1 MAVPDLI
8 FRQKHLTMNAAM
20 NVKTMLADFLSFVTP
35 KSMHKARFLAV
46 GAAVQRLMQ
55 NGQCTVTAIGRGF
68 DSKTSEKH
76 GIKRADRLLKNEAL
90 QAETPLIYAAMTRL
104 LRQGKQPLILVDWSN
119 ADTEKR
125 HHILRASL
133 ALEGRPLTLHQVVVP
148 MDEYTCP
155 HVHKAFLHR
164 LKQVLPADFRPVIIT
179 DAGFKV
185 PWLKQIRKLGWH
197 YIARVRGNQTLQ
209 LPGQEAFVTVAKVY
223 KKARSTPQRLGE
235 VKLTK
240 AQQYRTQA
248 VLVGTGWKLR
258 KSDRHKQ
265 YKEPWLLVSSLPD
278 CFNYATKI
286 AKCYGK
292 RMQIE
297 ESFRDQKSQ
306 TYGLGSEAHRT
317 YKRERLE
324 VLLLLAAL
332 ANWLHYMIG
341 LAAELAGKHLQFQ
354 ANSIKHRRVLS
365 FNYLGMRLSKASQLG
380 LTEEEMQ
387 AARQQIMLWAAESDW
402 GVIKLEKS

>member
-1 MAVPDLI
+1 
-8 FRQKHLTMNAAM
+8 M

-35 KSMHKARFLAV
+35 KCMHKARFLAV
-46 GAAVQRLMQ
+46 GAAVQSLMQ

-76 GIKRADRLLKNEAL
+76 SIKRADRLLKNEAL
-90 QAETPLIYAAMTRL
+90 QAETPLIYAAITRL
-104 LRQGKQPLILVDWSN
+104 LIQGKQPLILVDWSN

-164 LKQVLPADFRPVIIT
+164 LKQVLPANFKPVIIT

-185 PWLKQIRKLGWH
+185 PWFKQIRKLGWH

-258 KSDRHKQ
+258 KSDKHKQ

-317 YKRERLE
+317 YKRKRLE

-365 FNYLGMRLSKASQLG
+365 FNYLGMRLSKAAQLG

-387 AARQQIMLWAAESDW
+387 AARRQIMLWAAESDW

>member
-1 MAVPDLI
+1 
-8 FRQKHLTMNAAM
+8 M
-20 NVKTMLADFLSFVTP
+20 NVQRMLADFLSFVTP

-46 GAAVQRLMQ
+46 GAAVQSLMQ
-55 NGQCTVTAIGRGF
+55 NGRCTVTAIGRGF

-90 QAETPLIYAAMTRL
+90 QTEIPLIYGAMTRL

-119 ADTEKR
+119 ADTKKR

-133 ALEGRPLTLHQVVVP
+133 ALEGRPLTLHQMVVP

-155 HVHKAFLHR
+155 HVHKVFLHR
-164 LKQVLPADFRPVIIT
+164 LKQVLPAGFKPVIIT

-209 LPGQEAFVTVAKVY
+209 LPDREAYITVAKAY
-223 KKARSTPQRLGE
+223 KQARSTPQLLGE

-240 AQQYRTQA
+240 AQQYCTQA
-248 VLVGTGWKLR
+248 VLVGTLWTLR
-258 KSDRHKQ
+258 KSDKHKQ

-297 ESFRDQKSQ
+297 ESFRDQKSR
-306 TYGLGSEAHRT
+306 TYGLGSEAHGT

-341 LAAELAGKHLQFQ
+341 LAAELAKKHLQFQ

-365 FNYLGMRLSKASQLG
+365 FNYLGMRLCKLAQLG
-380 LTEEEMQ
+380 LSAQEIQ
-387 AARQQIMLWAAESDW
+387 AAIRQIMLWAVQSDW
-402 GVIKLEKS
+402 IVIKLEKS

>member
-1 MAVPDLI
+1 MP
-8 FRQKHLTMNAAM
+8 LTAM

-35 KSMHKARFLAV
+35 KCMHKARFLAV
-46 GAAVQRLMQ
+46 GAAVQSLMQ

-90 QAETPLIYAAMTRL
+90 QAEAPLIYAEMTRL

-133 ALEGRPLTLHQVVVP
+133 ALEGRSLTLHQVVVP

-164 LKQVLPADFRPVIIT
+164 LKQVLPADFKPVIIT

-185 PWLKQIRKLGWH
+185 PWFKQIRKLGWH

-209 LPGQEAFVTVAKVY
+209 MPGQEAFVTVAKVY
-223 KKARSTPQRLGE
+223 KKARATPQLLGE
-235 VKLTK
+235 VRLTK

-258 KSDRHKQ
+258 KSDKHKQ
-265 YKEPWLLVSSLPD
+265 YKEPWLLVSSLPN
-278 CFNYATKI
+278 CFDYATKI

-317 YKRERLE
+317 YKRKRLE

-365 FNYLGMRLSKASQLG
+365 FNYLGMRLSKAARLG
-380 LTEEEMQ
+380 LTEEEIQ
-387 AARQQIMLWAAESDW
+387 AAAQQIMRWAAESDW

>member
-1 MAVPDLI
+1 
-8 FRQKHLTMNAAM
+8 M
-20 NVKTMLADFLSFVTP
+20 NVKIMLADFLSFVTP
-35 KSMHKARFLAV
+35 KCMHKARFLAV
-46 GAAVQRLMQ
+46 GAAVQSLMQ
-55 NGQCTVTAIGRGF
+55 NGQCNVTAIGRGF

-90 QAETPLIYAAMTRL
+90 QAEAPLIYGEMTRL

-148 MDEYTCP
+148 MDEYACP

-164 LKQVLPADFRPVIIT
+164 LKQVLPADFKPVIIT

-185 PWLKQIRKLGWH
+185 PWFKQIRKLGWH

-209 LPGQEAFVTVAKVY
+209 LPGQEAYITVAKVY
-223 KKARSTPQRLGE
+223 KQARTTPQLLGE

-248 VLVGTGWKLR
+248 VLVGTLWKLR
-258 KSDRHKQ
+258 KSDKHKQ

-297 ESFRDQKSQ
+297 ESFRNQKSQ

-332 ANWLHYMIG
+332 ANWQIG
-341 LAAELAGKHLQFQ
+341 C
-354 ANSIKHRRVLS
+354 I
-365 FNYLGMRLSKASQLG
+365 
-380 LTEEEMQ
+380 T
-387 AARQQIMLWAAESDW
+387 
-402 GVIKLEKS
+402 

>member
-1 MAVPDLI
+1 MAVSDLI

-35 KSMHKARFLAV
+35 KCMHKARFLAV
-46 GAAVQRLMQ
+46 GAAVQSLMQ

-76 GIKRADRLLKNEAL
+76 SIKRADRLLKNEAL
-90 QAETPLIYAAMTRL
+90 QAETPLIYAAITRL
-104 LRQGKQPLILVDWSN
+104 LLQGKQPLILVDWSN

-164 LKQVLPADFRPVIIT
+164 LKQVLPANFKPVIIT

-185 PWLKQIRKLGWH
+185 PWFKQIRKLGWH

-258 KSDRHKQ
+258 KSDKHKQ

-317 YKRERLE
+317 YKRKRLE

-365 FNYLGMRLSKASQLG
+365 FNYLGMRLSKAAQLG

-387 AARQQIMLWAAESDW
+387 AARRQIMLWAAESDW

>member
-35 KSMHKARFLAV
+35 KCMHKARFLAV
-46 GAAVQRLMQ
+46 GAAVQSLMQ
-55 NGQCTVTAIGRGF
+55 NCQCTVTAIGRNF
-68 DSKTSEKH
+68 DSETSEKH
-76 GIKRADRLLKNEAL
+76 GIKRADRLLRNEAL
-90 QAETPLIYAAMTRL
+90 QAEAPLIYAAMTRL
-104 LRQGKQPLILVDWSN
+104 LRQGQKPLILVDWSN

-125 HHILRASL
+125 HFILRASL

-148 MDEYTCP
+148 IDEYTCP

-164 LKQVLPADFRPVIIT
+164 LKQVLPADFKPVIIT

-185 PWLKQIRKLGWH
+185 PWFKQIRKLGWH

-209 LPGQEAFVTVAKVY
+209 LPGQNDFVTVAKVY
-223 KKARSTPQRLGE
+223 KKARSTPQLLGE
-235 VKLTK
+235 VQLTK
-240 AQQYRTQA
+240 ARQYRTQA

-258 KSDRHKQ
+258 KSDKHKQ
-265 YKEPWLLVSSLPD
+265 YKEPWLLVSSLPN
-278 CFNYATKI
+278 CFGYATKI

-365 FNYLGMRLSKASQLG
+365 FNYLGLRLSKAARLG

-387 AARQQIMLWAAESDW
+387 AAREKIMVWAAESDW
-402 GVIKLEKS
+402 SVIKLEES

>member
-46 GAAVQRLMQ
+46 GAAVQSLMQ
-55 NGQCTVTAIGRGF
+55 HGRCTVTAIGRGY
-68 DSKTSEKH
+68 DGDTSEKH
-76 GIKRADRLLKNEAL
+76 GIKRADRLLKNAAL
-90 QAETPLIYAAMTRL
+90 QAEAPLIYSEMTRL

-155 HVHKAFLHR
+155 HVHKAFLYR
-164 LKQVLPADFRPVIIT
+164 LKQVLPADFKPVIIT

-209 LPGQEAFVTVAKVY
+209 LPEQDVFITVAKAY
-223 KKARSTPQRLGE
+223 KQARTTPQLLGE

-240 AQQYRTQA
+240 AQQYRAQA

-258 KSDRHKQ
+258 KSDKHKQ
-265 YKEPWLLVSSLPD
+265 YKEPWLLVSSLPN
-278 CFNYATKI
+278 CFDYATKI

-365 FNYLGMRLSKASQLG
+365 FNYLGLRLSKAARLG
-380 LTEEEMQ
+380 LTEEEIQ

-402 GVIKLEKS
+402 SVIKLEKS

>member
-1 MAVPDLI
+1 
-8 FRQKHLTMNAAM
+8 M

-35 KSMHKARFLAV
+35 KCMHKARFLAV
-46 GAAVQRLMQ
+46 GAAVQSLMQ

-68 DSKTSEKH
+68 DSGTSEKH

-90 QAETPLIYAAMTRL
+90 QSEAPLIYGEMTRL

-133 ALEGRPLTLHQVVVP
+133 ALEGRSLTLHQVVVP

-164 LKQVLPADFRPVIIT
+164 LKQVLPADFKPVIIT

-185 PWLKQIRKLGWH
+185 PWFKQIRKFGWH

-223 KKARSTPQRLGE
+223 KKARATPQLLGE
-235 VKLTK
+235 VRLTK

-258 KSDRHKQ
+258 KSDKHKQ
-265 YKEPWLLVSSLPD
+265 YKEPWLLVSSLPN
-278 CFNYATKI
+278 CFDYATKI

-317 YKRERLE
+317 YKRKRLE

-365 FNYLGMRLSKASQLG
+365 FNYLGMRLSKAARLG
-380 LTEEEMQ
+380 LTKEEIQ
-387 AARQQIMLWAAESDW
+387 AAAQQIMRWAAESDW

>member
-1 MAVPDLI
+1 MIGMMLLI
-8 FRQKHLTMNAAM
+8 
-20 NVKTMLADFLSFVTP
+20 
-35 KSMHKARFLAV
+35 
-46 GAAVQRLMQ
+46 
-55 NGQCTVTAIGRGF
+55 
-68 DSKTSEKH
+68 
-76 GIKRADRLLKNEAL
+76 DRNDVIS
-90 QAETPLIYAAMTRL
+90 Q
-104 LRQGKQPLILVDWSN
+104 
-119 ADTEKR
+119 
-125 HHILRASL
+125 RASL
-133 ALEGRPLTLHQVVVP
+133 ALEGRSLTLHQVVVP

-164 LKQVLPADFRPVIIT
+164 LKQVLPADFKPVIIT

-185 PWLKQIRKLGWH
+185 PWFKQIRKFGWH

-223 KKARSTPQRLGE
+223 KKARATPQLLGE
-235 VKLTK
+235 VRLTK

-258 KSDRHKQ
+258 KSDKHKQ
-265 YKEPWLLVSSLPD
+265 YKEPWLLVSSLPN
-278 CFNYATKI
+278 CFDYATKI

-317 YKRERLE
+317 YKRKRLE

-365 FNYLGMRLSKASQLG
+365 FNYLGMRLSKAARLG
-380 LTEEEMQ
+380 LTKEEIQ
-387 AARQQIMLWAAESDW
+387 AAAQQIMRWAAESDW

>member
-1 MAVPDLI
+1 MAVSDQI
-8 FRQKHLTMNAAM
+8 IRQNSQTMNAAM

-35 KSMHKARFLAV
+35 KCMHKARFLAV
-46 GAAVQRLMQ
+46 GAAVQSLMQ

-68 DSKTSEKH
+68 DSGTSEKH

-90 QAETPLIYAAMTRL
+90 QAEAPLIYGGMTRL
-104 LRQGKQPLILVDWSN
+104 LRQGKRPLILVDWSN
-119 ADTEKR
+119 ADTKKR
-125 HHILRASL
+125 HFILRASL

-148 MDEYTCP
+148 IDEYTCP

-164 LKQVLPADFRPVIIT
+164 LKQVLPADFKPVIIT

-185 PWLKQIRKLGWH
+185 PWFKQIRKLGWH

-209 LPGQEAFVTVAKVY
+209 MPGQEAFVTVAKVY
-223 KKARSTPQRLGE
+223 KKARATPQLLGE
-235 VKLTK
+235 VRLTK

-258 KSDRHKQ
+258 KSDKHKQ
-265 YKEPWLLVSSLPD
+265 YKEPWLLVSSLPN
-278 CFNYATKI
+278 CFDYATKI

-317 YKRERLE
+317 YKRKRLE

-365 FNYLGMRLSKASQLG
+365 FNYLGMRLSKAARLG
-380 LTEEEMQ
+380 LTKEEIQ
-387 AARQQIMLWAAESDW
+387 AAAQQIMRWAAESDW
-402 GVIKLEKS
+402 GVIKLKKS

>member
-1 MAVPDLI
+1 
-8 FRQKHLTMNAAM
+8 
-20 NVKTMLADFLSFVTP
+20 MLADFLSFVTP
-35 KSMHKARFLAV
+35 KCMHKARFLAV
-46 GAAVQRLMQ
+46 GAAVQSLMQ
-55 NGQCTVTAIGRGF
+55 HGRCTVTAIGRGY
-68 DSKTSEKH
+68 DSDTCEKH

-90 QAETPLIYAAMTRL
+90 QAEAPLIYGEMTRL
-104 LRQGKQPLILVDWSN
+104 LRQAKQPLILVDWSN

-133 ALEGRPLTLHQVVVP
+133 ALEGRSLTLHQVVVP

-164 LKQVLPADFRPVIIT
+164 LKQVLPADFKPVIIT

-185 PWLKQIRKLGWH
+185 PWFKQIRKLGWH

-209 LPGQEAFVTVAKVY
+209 MPGQEAFVTVAKVY
-223 KKARSTPQRLGE
+223 KKARATPQLLGE
-235 VKLTK
+235 VQLTK

-258 KSDRHKQ
+258 KSDKHKQ

-317 YKRERLE
+317 YKRKRLE

-365 FNYLGMRLSKASQLG
+365 FNYLGIRLSKAAQLG
-380 LTEEEMQ
+380 LTDEEIQ
-387 AARQQIMLWAAESDW
+387 AARQQIMRWAAESDW
-402 GVIKLEKS
+402 SVIKLEKS

>member
-35 KSMHKARFLAV
+35 KCMHKARFLAV
-46 GAAVQRLMQ
+46 GAAVQSLMQ
-55 NGQCTVTAIGRGF
+55 NGQCTVTAIGRNF
-68 DSKTSEKH
+68 DSETSEKH
-76 GIKRADRLLKNEAL
+76 GIKRADRLLRNEAL
-90 QAETPLIYAAMTRL
+90 QAEAPLIYGEMTRL

-125 HHILRASL
+125 HFILRASL

-155 HVHKAFLHR
+155 HVHRAFLYR
-164 LKQVLPADFRPVIIT
+164 LKQVLPADFKPVIIT

-185 PWLKQIRKLGWH
+185 PWFKQIRKLGWH
-197 YIARVRGNQTLQ
+197 YIARVRD
-209 LPGQEAFVTVAKVY
+209 
-223 KKARSTPQRLGE
+223 
-235 VKLTK
+235 
-240 AQQYRTQA
+240 RTQA

-258 KSDRHKQ
+258 KSDKHKQ
-265 YKEPWLLVSSLPD
+265 YKEPWLLVSSLPN
-278 CFNYATKI
+278 CFDYATKI

-365 FNYLGMRLSKASQLG
+365 FNYLGMRLSKAAQLG
-380 LTEEEMQ
+380 LTEEEIQ
-387 AARQQIMLWAAESDW
+387 AARRQVTLWAAEFDW

>member
-1 MAVPDLI
+1 MAVSDLI

-35 KSMHKARFLAV
+35 KCMHKARFLAV
-46 GAAVQRLMQ
+46 GAAVQSLMQ

-76 GIKRADRLLKNEAL
+76 SIKRADRLLKNEAL
-90 QAETPLIYAAMTRL
+90 QAETPLIYAAITRL
-104 LRQGKQPLILVDWSN
+104 LIQGKQPLILVDWSN

-164 LKQVLPADFRPVIIT
+164 LKQVLPANFKPVIIT

-185 PWLKQIRKLGWH
+185 PWFKQIRKLGWH

-258 KSDRHKQ
+258 KSDKHKQ

-317 YKRERLE
+317 YKRKRLE

-365 FNYLGMRLSKASQLG
+365 FNYLGMRLSKAAQLG

-387 AARQQIMLWAAESDW
+387 AARRQIMLWAAESDW